1 MNPSGTVK
9 SATCISKVV
18 GCAVCVSPSAR
29 GPEIERGDSLRVVL
43 NLHRRHNAS
52 LLSPSRTRWVSPA
65 VGERSGE
72 GSSKPF
78 KCRWFSTSPSS
89 IPFPSAS
96 QHASPTGAAHHSEGL
111 LSLSEAALPLI
122 SPPRTRWVSPA
133 VGERSGEGSS
143 KPFKCRWFSTSPSSI
158 PFPSASQHASPN
170 GAAHHSE
177 GLPSLSEATLV
188 QAAPLRTA
196 NPAPPFPT
204 APSSSVPT
212 PLRRIPRPRSRP
224 ALVSPGV
231 NHSSFVI
238 LHSSFFTP

>member
-96 QHASPTGAAHHSEGL
+96 QHASP
-111 LSLSEAALPLI
+111 
-122 SPPRTRWVSPA
+122 
-133 VGERSGEGSS
+133 
-143 KPFKCRWFSTSPSSI
+143 
-158 PFPSASQHASPN
+158 N
-170 GAAHHSE
+170 GAAHHRE